1 MAVSIRNLTI
11 RHQVFLVTLPPIL
24 ALMVAIALS
33 LYIYWMAQRMEA
45 VTRNS
50 EQSVAEEQFLLRRLA
65 EMYLDARIYIRSGRP
80 PMLTAFRAAER
91 DFVKGLENLKSLEVD
106 NPRHLAEVNR
116 VHDDLL
122 AWETSWVE
130 PNFSRAGRGQTVQ
143 DSAILDEGD
152 MAMAPFRTAL
162 EELINEDEKESRQ
175 SALDS
180 QRMLNRI
187 VALGVG
193 VALFLAGTLFILTR
207 VVTRL
212 IADPV
217 RLLIQASERVS
228 HGDFEPPLPPASENE
243 FGRLSQ
249 SFSHMTAALRLDRQE
264 MALLNGFFEAVS
276 QCASE
281 DEIHRHILH
290 ALEER
295 FRPHQIIIFE
305 LKTEE
310 KYLEAVSTLV
320 PLPEK
325 LRTWPMIDEP
335 HDCKAVRLG
344 RHFAVNDV
352 TREPLCPANFAAP
365 KTGSYYCSPLI
376 AGGIIIGAVRMEGAV
391 GVWTEERETLAESYL
406 TGAASALSNLRLLER
421 MKQQANVDELTSL
434 YNRRF
439 LEDYARKQFAMAAR
453 KGKPVGVIMMD
464 LDHFKEFNDVYGHE
478 VGDRIL
484 REFSKTMT
492 GAMRETNLAARYGG
506 EEFVVLLPD
515 TDLAACQLVGER
527 IRRAVERMV
536 VPSGTEKPLP
546 LITVSL
552 GIAVYPE
559 HGKTFEELIHSSD
572 KALYDSK
579 RAGRNRVSVYMAP
592 AETAG

>member
-11 RHQVFLVTLPPIL
+11 RQQVFLVTMPPIL

-33 LYIYWMAQRMEA
+33 LFIYWMAERSET

-50 EQSVAEEQFLLRRLA
+50 EQSVAKEQFLLRRLA
-65 EMYLDARIYIRSGRP
+65 EMYLDARIYLRTGRQ
-80 PMLTAFRAAER
+80 PMLTAFRAGER
-91 DFVKGLENLKSLEVD
+91 DFTGGIENLKALEQA
-106 NPRHLAEVNR
+106 NPRHVAEVNR
-116 VHDDLL
+116 IHDDML
-122 AWETSWVE
+122 AWEASWVA
-130 PNFSRAGRGQTVQ
+130 PNFRRVEGGQTIQ
-143 DSAILDEGD
+143 DTEALNEGEI
-152 MAMAPFRTAL
+152 AMEPFRTAL
-162 EELINEDEKESRQ
+162 IQLIADDQNESLQ
-175 SALDS
+175 SALAS
-180 QRMLNRI
+180 ERMLNRI
-187 VALGVG
+187 LTLGVG
-193 VALFLAGTLFILTR
+193 VALFLAATLFFLTR

-212 IADPV
+212 ISEPV

-228 HGDFEPPLPPASENE
+228 RGDFQPPLPPAADNE
-243 FGRLSQ
+243 FGRLSE
-249 SFSHMTAALRLDRQE
+249 SFSRMTAALRLDREE
-264 MALLNGFFEAVS
+264 MAVLNRFFEVVS
-276 QCASE
+276 QCASQT
-281 DEIHRHILH
+281 EIHDHVLH
-290 ALEER
+290 SLEER

-305 LKTEE
+305 LNAAA
-310 KYLEAVSTLV
+310 KYLEAVATLV
-320 PLPEK
+320 PLPDG
-325 LRTWPMIDEP
+325 RRAWPMIDEP

-344 RHFAVNDV
+344 RRFVVNDV
-352 TREPLCPANFAAP
+352 SREPLCPADFTAP

-376 AGGIIIGAVRMEGAV
+376 AGGIIIGAVRMEGEEGA
-391 GVWTEERETLAESYL
+391 WTPEREALAESYL
-406 TGAASALSNLRLLER
+406 SGAASALSNLRLLER
-421 MKQQANVDELTSL
+421 MKKQANVDELTAL

-439 LEDYARKQFAMAAR
+439 LEDYAHKQFAMAAR

-464 LDHFKEFNDVYGHE
+464 LDRFKEFNDVYGHE

-515 TDLAACQLVGER
+515 TDLASCQLVAER
-527 IRRAVERMV
+527 IRKAVEKMV

-546 LITVSL
+546 KITVSL